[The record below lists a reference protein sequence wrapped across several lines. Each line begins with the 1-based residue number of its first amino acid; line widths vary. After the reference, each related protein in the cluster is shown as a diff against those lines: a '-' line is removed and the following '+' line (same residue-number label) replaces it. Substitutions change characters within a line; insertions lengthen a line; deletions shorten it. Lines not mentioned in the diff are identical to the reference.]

1 MARKRNQKPSF
12 VADTLDTFVPTGFME
27 RTAKGIAGDLSRV
40 KGKIMGRRNPDVES
54 LGARRGLAAVVP
66 GGMVALTALDVAEAL
81 NKGMIDEATGVLVKP
96 MEEVA
101 EVFENPKG
109 EKWGVYN
116 DHSRYGSRLQK
127 TFSSHDAAKRYADKL
142 NDRAFSGKQSPS
154 GFFAV
159 RKMESNPRRNPE
171 DTSALAYDI
180 FHGKPPE
187 GTTEILEE
195 IHEHENLW
203 ALGALQEIVI
213 EPVSMPGRQATFEFQ
228 SDNPWLC
235 GNEPSETSGGLFEP
249 SQMVCTQL
257 YVRGGDQGLDLDGIK
272 MGHGTKWYREHM
284 CLGYL
289 VELTYHTQKGFDS
302 FKPVD
307 YYHALGE
314 ETGEVPVVCYDTRN
328 NLITIQGGQYEIKAE
343 GICN

>member
-1 MARKRNQKPSF
+1 
-12 VADTLDTFVPTGFME
+12 
-27 RTAKGIAGDLSRV
+27 V
-40 KGKIMGRRNPDVES
+40 KEKIMGRRNPEVDE
-54 LGARRGLAAVVP
+54 LGARLGMAAVVP
-66 GGMVALTALDVAEAL
+66 GGMVALTALEVAEAVDRGL
-81 NKGMIDEATGVLVKP
+81 LDDAVGVLVKP
-96 MEEVA
+96 METIAQVM
-101 EVFENPKG
+101 NPRRRHK
-109 EKWGVYN
+109 
-116 DHSRYGSRLQK
+116 
-127 TFSSHDAAKRYADKL
+127 
-142 NDRAFSGKQSPS
+142 
-154 GFFAV
+154 
-159 RKMESNPRRNPE
+159 RRNPE
-171 DTSALAYDI
+171 DTSALAFKI
-180 FHGKPPE
+180 FHGKPPD

-257 YVRGGDQGLDLDGIK
+257 YVRGGDQALDLDGIK